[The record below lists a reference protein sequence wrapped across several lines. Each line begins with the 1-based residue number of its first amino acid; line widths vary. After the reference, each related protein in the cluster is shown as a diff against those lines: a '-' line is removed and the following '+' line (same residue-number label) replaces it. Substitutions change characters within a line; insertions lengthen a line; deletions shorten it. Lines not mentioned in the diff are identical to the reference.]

1 MTRRPL
7 RTPCLAAPALA
18 LFLLAACATTPQA
31 PPVAQ
36 LDGSYSGTISIMGET
51 LFASMDVT
59 QEGSALELRLSLPD
73 IALASTG
80 EGVAGQEGFRAEV
93 PYTLTCPGTAV
104 FDGTLQEDGRT
115 VSGSVEATDCD
126 GTMSGTFRFTR
137 RN

>member
-1 MTRRPL
+1 MML
-7 RTPCLAAPALA
+7 GSFRTAFLAPAALV
-18 LFLLAACATTPQA
+18 LFLIAGCATTPGA

-36 LDGSYSGTISIMGET
+36 LDGSYSGTINIMGET

-80 EGVAGQEGFRAEV
+80 EGTATREGFRAEV